1 MLGPF
6 QLYGLIGAPSRRL
19 PRRRMRA
26 PPLTF
31 VWYPIEILS
40 LFSNYAEDIPLSVPG
55 AGDFAV
61 VVGSA
66 AHHLYILNI
75 LHQKESDIRQDYNLN
90 FDQAQGYI
98 RHSADIIRDIKYMA
112 ENRLNGSVSSLDM
125 FSGVFPGKGS
135 PPQFFPLYPESN
147 CTLSTTYR
155 SSLDSLSG
163 LIQYWKENFVAAYD
177 LNRVF
182 FIGGDSLCMA
192 EFGGGNA
199 SANREN
205 VLKSLHERILK
216 YRNAKNLDKDNNLY
230 WISPSAAAGR
240 RLSVCA
246 DADLYRQQA
255 GGAAGHRTDRSA
267 GGFRYRRQPADRRH
281 AAG

>member
-40 LFSNYAEDIPLSVPG
+40 LFRTTLKISRYLFRVLAILLWSLG
-55 AGDFAV
+55 ALLTTF
-61 VVGSA
+61 
-66 AHHLYILNI
+66 YILNI

-125 FSGVFPGKGS
+125 FSGVFPGKAARRNSFRCTRS
-135 PPQFFPLYPESN
+135 P
-147 CTLSTTYR
+147 TAR
-155 SSLDSLSG
+155 
-163 LIQYWKENFVAAYD
+163 
-177 LNRVF
+177 
-182 FIGGDSLCMA
+182 
-192 EFGGGNA
+192 
-199 SANREN
+199 
-205 VLKSLHERILK
+205 
-216 YRNAKNLDKDNNLY
+216 
-230 WISPSAAAGR
+230 
-240 RLSVCA
+240 
-246 DADLYRQQA
+246 
-255 GGAAGHRTDRSA
+255 
-267 GGFRYRRQPADRRH
+267 
-281 AAG
+281 

>member
-1 MLGPF
+1 MKYLASFRTTLKISRYLFRVLAILLWSLGA
-6 QLYGLIGAPSRRL
+6 L
-19 PRRRMRA
+19 
-26 PPLTF
+26 LTTF
-31 VWYPIEILS
+31 
-40 LFSNYAEDIPLSVPG
+40 
-55 AGDFAV
+55 
-61 VVGSA
+61 
-66 AHHLYILNI
+66 YILNI

-205 VLKSLHERILK
+205 VLKSLH
-216 YRNAKNLDKDNNLY
+216 
-230 WISPSAAAGR
+230 
-240 RLSVCA
+240 
-246 DADLYRQQA
+246 
-255 GGAAGHRTDRSA
+255 
-267 GGFRYRRQPADRRH
+267 
-281 AAG
+281 